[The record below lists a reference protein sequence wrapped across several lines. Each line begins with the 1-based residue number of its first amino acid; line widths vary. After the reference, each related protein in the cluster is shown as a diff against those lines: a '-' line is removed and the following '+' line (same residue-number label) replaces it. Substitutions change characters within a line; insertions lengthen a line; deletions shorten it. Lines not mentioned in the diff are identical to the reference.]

1 MGYILK
7 VGFIT
12 WVLTKTYLP
21 FTKDYVAFEIYDGYD
36 DDLSD
41 AYSRDEITH

>member
-21 FTKDYVAFEIYDGYD
+21 FTKDYVSFESCDD